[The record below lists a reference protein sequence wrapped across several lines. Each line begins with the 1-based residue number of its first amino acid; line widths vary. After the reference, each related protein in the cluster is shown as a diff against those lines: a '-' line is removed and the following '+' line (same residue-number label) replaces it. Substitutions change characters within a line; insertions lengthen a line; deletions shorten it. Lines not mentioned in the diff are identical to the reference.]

1 MHTCSY
7 ICTHVCMHAHTL
19 TCTHPHLCTHCT
31 HTSTCT
37 CTHIHTHSHAH
48 TQTTLVEEAKL
59 KDLQRELKGV
69 VTWFQLG
76 LELDIPHDE
85 LLIIRQD
92 NILFG
97 VEKCLLEVL
106 IHWGY
111 HEKCT
116 WTKVV
121 GALVKIGRYVLAEGI
136 ANKYGKN
143 IKFYMYRY
151 NLACVSVCSIMRCV
165 YFCQESNYQKCQ
177 PSLQNQ

>member
-37 CTHIHTHSHAH
+37 RTHTLTCTH
-48 TQTTLVEEAKL
+48 TQATLVEEAKL

-76 LELDIPHDE
+76 LELDIPDDE
-85 LLIIRQD
+85 LLIIRED
-92 NILFG
+92 IRG

-151 NLACVSVCSIMRCV
+151 NLACVNVCSIMRCV